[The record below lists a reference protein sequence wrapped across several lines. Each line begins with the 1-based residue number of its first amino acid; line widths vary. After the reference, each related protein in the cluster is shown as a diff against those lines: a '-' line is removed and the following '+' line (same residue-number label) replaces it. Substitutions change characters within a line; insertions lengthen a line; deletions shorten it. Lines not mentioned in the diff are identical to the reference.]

1 MEEKS
6 IRRWQLHTT
15 SHVTR
20 HTSHVLQVTAVKDVL
35 MKHFSG
41 QKEGLGGSRAMVF
54 VETRACVQVHVLP
67 AAVMTCDV

>member
-67 AAVMTCDV
+67 AAVMTCGV

>member
-1 MEEKS
+1 
-6 IRRWQLHTT
+6 
-15 SHVTR
+15 
-20 HTSHVLQVTAVKDVL
+20 VTAVKDVL